1 MAEINLNPIDYVQED
16 GKPLPSRI
24 INELVQGLNE
34 TKAWIQEFQADHP
47 TGSDI
52 SQARVIGLKN
62 TYEFSGE
69 EVTPNVTLYLGG
81 KMLKYG
87 EDFTADYENNDGIGT
102 ATVTYL
108 GLFPF
113 SGEITKTFAIE
124 GKKYNVTYETDY
136 GTAPSARKVSVLTAN
151 ELPELTNE
159 DYSFV
164 GWYDEGGK
172 KYTTGEVLNSDVHLI
187 AHWVAKTFTL
197 TYESAHGIVTQP
209 TGKVSALPSS
219 LQNPEAE
226 GYHFAGW
233 YYENGTKAN
242 GNDILRE
249 DTTLYAKWVNRSVY
263 FDINVDD
270 TTHESTLTFSADE
283 QTEEVTIEYSE
294 DGGETWQEPTSTP
307 IELSATKSYLV
318 RLKYGYTVIA
328 TSADATITA
337 INDNDANNLTF
348 SSNSGTVI
356 NTATSEAVG
365 TIDFSTDIGTYS
377 LTDGVTTATVIIT
390 NN

>member
-24 INELVQGLNE
+24 INDLIQGLNE

-124 GKKYNVTYETDY
+124 GKKYNVTYETEY
-136 GTAPSARKVSVLTAN
+136 GTTPSERKVSVLTAN

-159 DYSFV
+159 DYSLV

-197 TYESAHGIVTQP
+197 TYESVHGTVAQP
-209 TGKVSALPSS
+209 TGKVSAIPTLPT
-219 LQNPEAE
+219 PTEE
-226 GYHFAGW
+226 GYYFAGW
-233 YYENGTKAN
+233 FYEDETEAKTG
-242 GNDILRE
+242 DILRE
-249 DTTLYAKWVNRSVY
+249 DTTLYAKWVNTAVY
-263 FDINVDD
+263 FDIHVDD
-270 TTHESTLTFSADE
+270 NTHASTLSFSADE
-283 QTEEVTIEYSE
+283 QAEEVTIEYSE

-307 IELSATKSYLV
+307 IALNETKSYRV
-318 RLKYGYTVIA
+318 RLKYDGTVIA

-337 INDNDANNLTF
+337 VDDNDEHTLSFTSTN
-348 SSNSGTVI
+348 GTVL
-356 NTATSEAVG
+356 NAATSEAIG
-365 TIDFSTDIGTYS
+365 TLDLSTDRGTYNI
-377 LTDGVTTATVIIT
+377 TDGVTNGVVIIS

>member
-24 INELVQGLNE
+24 INELIQGLNE

-87 EDFTADYENNDGIGT
+87 EDFTADYENNDGTGT

-113 SGEITKTFAIE
+113 SGEITKTFTIE
-124 GKKYNVTYETDY
+124 GKKYNVTYETEY
-136 GTAPSARKVSVLTAN
+136 GIAPSAKKVSFLTAS

-159 DYSFV
+159 DYSLV
-164 GWYDEGGK
+164 GWYDEDGK
-172 KYTTGEVLNSDVHLI
+172 KYTNGEVLNSDVHLI

-197 TYESAHGIVTQP
+197 TYESAHGTVVQP
-209 TGKVSALPSS
+209 TGKVSAIPTLPTPS
-219 LQNPEAE
+219 ED
-226 GYHFAGW
+226 GYYFAGW

-249 DTTLYAKWVNRSVY
+249 DTTLYAKWVNTAVY
-263 FDINVDD
+263 FDIHVDD
-270 TTHESTLTFSADE
+270 NTHASTLSFSADE
-283 QTEEVTIEYSE
+283 QAETVTIEYS
-294 DGGETWQEPTSTP
+294 DDAGETWQEPTSTP
-307 IELSATKSYLV
+307 IALNETKSYRV
-318 RLKYGYTVIA
+318 RLKYEGTVIA

-337 INDNDANNLTF
+337 INDNDENNLTF
-348 SSNSGTVI
+348 TSNSGTVI
-356 NTATSEAVG
+356 DTATSEAVG
-365 TIDFSTDIGTYS
+365 TIDLSTDRGTYN
-377 LTDGVTTATVIIT
+377 LTDGVTTAQVIIT